1 MLTVSGGALMGPQ
14 ICQEFNDIHS
24 DAAHEMLKDYYVGE
38 IMQHKHAEVR
48 PHQSHDHNVT

>member
-1 MLTVSGGALMGPQ
+1 MGPQ

-24 DAAHEMLKDYYVGE
+24 DAAHEMLKDYYIGQ

-48 PHQSHDHNVT
+48 PHQSLDHNVT